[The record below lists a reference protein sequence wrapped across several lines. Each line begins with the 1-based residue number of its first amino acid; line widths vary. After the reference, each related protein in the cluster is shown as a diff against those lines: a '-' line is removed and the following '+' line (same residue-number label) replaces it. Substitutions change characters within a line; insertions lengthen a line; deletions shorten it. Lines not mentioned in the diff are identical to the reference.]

1 MRGWTWRDKRQREMG
16 EGGAAVGL
24 DYIIY
29 SLFYFFRVMVEPVLQ
44 FIPVQSVLG
53 IWNWNQTRNYFGFS
67 NRLI

>member
-1 MRGWTWRDKRQREMG
+1 MRGWTWRDKRQREKG

>member
-1 MRGWTWRDKRQREMG
+1 MRGWTWRDKRQREKG
-16 EGGAAVGL
+16 EGGAGVGL